1 MSMRKSVVVVAGMAA
16 LGLLGGCG
24 KRGYDRARPDEFAVA
39 RQAPLIIPPDFA
51 LVPPQPGAARTQGNN
66 PQAQA
71 IDALFGGPAARSAG
85 EASVIDQAG
94 GATAATPGIRSGV
107 GDPKTNVVD
116 KGQTTSDIVAA
127 PQGDGQDARASAGG
141 AAAAAPA
148 QVAPAQPAPAP
159 APAQPAPPQ
168 Q

>member
-1 MSMRKSVVVVAGMAA
+1 MRKSVVAVSGMAMLA
-16 LGLLGGCG
+16 LLAGCG

-71 IDALFGGPAARSAG
+71 LDALFGGPAQRSAA
-85 EASVIDQAG
+85 EAGVVDQAG
-94 GATAATPGIRSGV
+94 GTGAAPAGIRSEA

-116 KGQTTSDIVAA
+116 KGQTTRDIIAA
-127 PQGDGQDARASAGG
+127 PQGDGQDARASAG
-141 AAAAAPA
+141 AAASVPAAAPA
-148 QVAPAQPAPAP
+148 TPAPATP
-159 APAQPAPPQ
+159 TPSPQ